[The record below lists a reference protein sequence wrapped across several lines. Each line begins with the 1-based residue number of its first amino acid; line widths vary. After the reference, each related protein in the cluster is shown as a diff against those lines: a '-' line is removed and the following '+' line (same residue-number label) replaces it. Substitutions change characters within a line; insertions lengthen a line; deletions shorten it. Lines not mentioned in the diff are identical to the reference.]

1 MTGRLRDY
9 DFQRVYEASKADL
22 VREFYVPAMMRAV
35 SYDRAVGYFRSSI
48 LHLVQL
54 AVSDFILRGG
64 RMRLICSTSLDHV
77 DETAIRSSHVDPTKI
92 DKAMSSDI
100 RDALRDPTSLPVV
113 ELLATIIKTGQ
124 LDIRIAYKADERG
137 IFHTK
142 VGIFEDAYEDAISF
156 EGSPNETF
164 MAWSH
169 NEERF
174 KTFKSWL
181 PGGSEQVNDDR
192 SYFNELW
199 EGMRPSILVRNLSD
213 VAKADLERHANPDPQ
228 AAIEKVRTLTRS
240 LLVTKRIPKR
250 LQDHQLDVLNAWR
263 INNSGIIDHVTG
275 GGKTIT
281 ALACVREWFASVRH
295 GSVLIFVP
303 SILLAKQWEKEI
315 RLELESLNPRVLQV
329 SSQSSQSWP
338 GHLRD
343 FLRPA
348 DSHRPRIVIATM
360 DTAVKQIF
368 LDRAAIG
375 SNTLMIADEVH
386 RIGSPSRRKILDLE
400 PGGRLG
406 LSATPDRYR
415 DPEGTNA
422 IYRFFGDVLEPS
434 FSIADA
440 QRTIPPRLVEY
451 TYHIGVVVLEPD
463 EVEEYRR
470 LTNRIGMLINQERDG
485 TYDNASNNLHRV
497 LIKRARILKNASAK
511 VDYGVTYLSQR
522 FESGDKWLVYCD
534 NTRQVDSISERLE
547 ELTLP
552 VTRYL
557 ASMNSSKVETLDRF
571 EHLGGILLS
580 IRCLD
585 EGIDIPSVSHAL
597 ILASSLNPREYL
609 QRRGRVLRSS
619 SGKVKA
625 EIHDALVGIKNSDDR
640 ICVFN
645 NEIERA
651 KIFANDAQNGR
662 HILWKIDAI
671 DVVASTKWVN
681 IESESIDEV
690 R

>member
-1 MTGRLRDY
+1 
-9 DFQRVYEASKADL
+9 
-22 VREFYVPAMMRAV
+22 
-35 SYDRAVGYFRSSI
+35 
-48 LHLVQL
+48 
-54 AVSDFILRGG
+54 
-64 RMRLICSTSLDHV
+64 MRLICSTSLDHV

-240 LLVTKRIPKR
+240 LLVTKQIPKR

-640 ICVFN
+640 ISVFN

>member
-1 MTGRLRDY
+1 MTGRLRDHE
-9 DFQRVYEASKADL
+9 FQRVYEASKADL
-22 VREFYVPAMMRAV
+22 IREFYVPAMMLAV
-35 SYDRAVGYFRSSI
+35 NYDRAVGYFRSSI
-48 LHLVQL
+48 FHLVQL
-54 AVSDFILRGG
+54 AVSNFILRGG
-64 RMRLICSTSLDHV
+64 KMRLICSTSLDDV
-77 DETAIRSSHVDPTKI
+77 DEAVVRSAHVDPKKV

-113 ELLATIIKTGQ
+113 ELLATIVQTGQ
-124 LDIRIAYKADERG
+124 LDIRVAYKADERG

-142 VGIFEDAYEDAISF
+142 VGIFEDAYGDAVSF

-181 PGGSEQVNDDR
+181 PGGSEQVDDDQV
-192 SYFNELW
+192 YFNELW
-199 EGMRPSILVRNLSD
+199 EGKRPSILVRKLPD

-228 AAIEKVRTLTRS
+228 AAIEKVRTLARS
-240 LLVTKRIPKR
+240 LLVKKRAPKR

-281 ALACVREWFASVRH
+281 ALACVREWFASVWH

-315 RLELESLNPRVLQV
+315 RLELESLNPRILQV
-329 SSQSSQSWP
+329 TSESSQSWP
-338 GHLRD
+338 EYLRD

-360 DTAVKQIF
+360 DTGAKQIF
-368 LDRAAIG
+368 LDRAAVG
-375 SNTLMIADEVH
+375 STTLVVVDEVH

-422 IYRFFGDVLEPS
+422 IYDFFGNVLKPS
-434 FSIADA
+434 FGIADA

-451 TYHIGVVVLEPD
+451 TYHVGAVALEPD
-463 EVEEYRR
+463 EAEEYRR
-470 LTNRIGMLINQERDG
+470 LTKRIGMLINQELDR
-485 TYDNASNNLHRV
+485 TYDNTSNNLHHV

-522 FESGDKWLVYCD
+522 FESGNRWLVYCD
-534 NTRQVDSISERLE
+534 STTQVDSISEGLE
-547 ELTLP
+547 KLALP

-557 ASMNSSKVETLDRF
+557 ASMDSSKVETLERF

-585 EGIDIPSVSHAL
+585 EGIDIPTVSHAL

-619 SGKVKA
+619 PGKVKA
-625 EIHDALVGIKNSDDR
+625 EIHDTLVGVKNSDDK
-640 ICVFN
+640 ISVFN

-651 KIFANDAQNGR
+651 KIFASDAQNER
-662 HILWKIDAI
+662 HVLWKIDELN
-671 DVVASTKWVN
+671 VESSTEWVN
-681 IESESIDEV
+681 IESEEV
-690 R
+690 KAR